1 MEQTISNYNEL
12 IDCIKSNNLT
22 VEQSIE
28 LISLS
33 YKLWITKPY
42 SNINEL
48 LIDFEKHHNT
58 WKNYKGETPLFMND
72 DFSINHIYNNENTP
86 YPKRYI

>member
-1 MEQTISNYNEL
+1 METINNYNEL

-22 VEQSIE
+22 VEKAIE

-33 YKLWITKPY
+33 YKLWITKNY

-48 LIDFEKHHNT
+48 LIDFEKHHST
-58 WKNYKGETPLFMND
+58 YKNSKDKPIFMND
-72 DFSINHIYNNENTP
+72 DFSINHIYNSDDTP

>member
-1 MEQTISNYNEL
+1 METINNYNEL

-22 VEQSIE
+22 VEQAIE

-42 SNINEL
+42 PNINEL
-48 LIDFEKHHNT
+48 LIDFEKHHITYENS
-58 WKNYKGETPLFMND
+58 KDKPIFMND
-72 DFSINHIYNNENTP
+72 DFSINHIYNKENTP

>member
-1 MEQTISNYNEL
+1 METISNYNEL
-12 IDCIKSNNLT
+12 IHCIKSNNLT
-22 VEQSIE
+22 VEQAIE

-42 SNINEL
+42 TNINEL
-48 LIDFEKHHNT
+48 LIDFEIHHNT
-58 WKNYKGETPLFMND
+58 WKNCKHSPLFMND
-72 DFSINHIYNNENTP
+72 EFSINHIYNSDDTP

>member
-1 MEQTISNYNEL
+1 MKQTINNYNEL

-22 VEQSIE
+22 IEQSIE

-33 YKLWITKPY
+33 YKLWITKSY
-42 SNINEL
+42 TSINEL
-48 LIDFEKHHNT
+48 LIDFEKHHST
-58 WKNYKGETPLFMND
+58 YKNSKDKPIFMND
-72 DFSINHIYNNENTP
+72 DFSINHIYNEENTP